1 MPSQPY
7 ITKKS
12 ALKDIKNRL
21 VHNPIQESNNMW
33 KSNYTW
39 RKALTKASTC

>member
-1 MPSQPY
+1 MPCQPY

-21 VHNPIQESNNMW
+21 VHNPIQESNNMC
-33 KSNYTW
+33 KNPITLEE
-39 RKALTKASTC
+39 KL